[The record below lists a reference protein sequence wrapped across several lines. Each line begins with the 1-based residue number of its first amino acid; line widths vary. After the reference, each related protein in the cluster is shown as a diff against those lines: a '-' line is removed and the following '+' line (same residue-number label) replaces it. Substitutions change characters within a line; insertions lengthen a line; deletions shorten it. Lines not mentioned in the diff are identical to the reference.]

1 MLAELAAA
9 NAAFAI
15 IKKTIQNTGDLT
27 RCGKAIS
34 DLIIAKEELK
44 RKGNKKRRGSIRKG
58 DLEEFIALEK
68 LRQQENDL
76 RSWMQLYGRA
86 GLYRDW
92 QEFQAKARKERRVQ
106 EELARRKREEIMEIL
121 GLGFV
126 SLLIAAMVGGLV
138 AWIVWLKGGFR

>member
-44 RKGNKKRRGSIRKG
+44 RKGNKKRKGGVNKG

-68 LRQQENDL
+68 LRQQESEL

-106 EELARRKREEIMEIL
+106 EELARRRREEIMEIL

>member
-27 RCGKAIS
+27 RCGRAIS

-44 RKGNKKRRGSIRKG
+44 RKGNKKRKGGVNKG

-68 LRQQENDL
+68 LRQQESEL

>member
-27 RCGKAIS
+27 RCGRAIS

-44 RKGNKKRRGSIRKG
+44 RKGNKKRKGGVNKG

-68 LRQQENDL
+68 LRQQESEL

-106 EELARRKREEIMEIL
+106 EELARRRREEIMEIL

-138 AWIVWLKGGFR
+138 AWIVWLKGGFK

>member
-44 RKGNKKRRGSIRKG
+44 RKGNKKRKGGVNKG

-68 LRQQENDL
+68 LRQQESEL

>member
-44 RKGNKKRRGSIRKG
+44 RKGNKKRKGGVNKG

-68 LRQQENDL
+68 LRQQESEL

-106 EELARRKREEIMEIL
+106 EELARRRREEIMEIL

-138 AWIVWLKGGFR
+138 AWIVWLKGGFK

>member
-27 RCGKAIS
+27 RCGRAIS

-44 RKGNKKRRGSIRKG
+44 RKGNKKRKGGVNKG

-68 LRQQENDL
+68 LRQQESEL

-106 EELARRKREEIMEIL
+106 EELARRRREEIMEIL

>member
-27 RCGKAIS
+27 RCGRAIS

-44 RKGNKKRRGSIRKG
+44 RKGNKKRKGGVNKG

-68 LRQQENDL
+68 LRQQESEL

-138 AWIVWLKGGFR
+138 AWIVWLKGGFK

>member
-44 RKGNKKRRGSIRKG
+44 RKGNKKRKGSINKG

-68 LRQQENDL
+68 LRQQENEL

-92 QEFQAKARKERRVQ
+92 QAFQAKARKERRVQ
-106 EELARRKREEIMEIL
+106 EELARRKRQEIMDML
-121 GLGFV
+121 GIGFV
-126 SLLIAAMVGGLV
+126 VLLIASMVSGLV
-138 AWIVWLKGGFR
+138 AWVLWLKGGFK

>member
-44 RKGNKKRRGSIRKG
+44 RKGNKKRKGSIRKG

-68 LRQQENDL
+68 LRQQESEL

-92 QEFQAKARKERRVQ
+92 QEFQATKPPT
-106 EELARRKREEIMEIL
+106 
-121 GLGFV
+121 
-126 SLLIAAMVGGLV
+126 IAAISKETKPSPSISMISSRLRL
-138 AWIVWLKGGFR
+138 ASSSCTLRSLRAFA

>member
-1 MLAELAAA
+1 LLAELAAA

-27 RCGKAIS
+27 RCGRAIS

-44 RKGNKKRRGSIRKG
+44 RKGDKKRKGSIRKG

-68 LRQQENDL
+68 LKQQENEL

-106 EELARRKREEIMEIL
+106 EELARRRRAEIMEIL

-138 AWIVWLKGGFR
+138 AWVAWLKGWFE

>member
-1 MLAELAAA
+1 MAAA

-27 RCGKAIS
+27 RCGRAIS

-44 RKGNKKRRGSIRKG
+44 RKGDKKRKGSIRKG

-68 LRQQENDL
+68 LKQQENEL

-106 EELARRKREEIMEIL
+106 EELARRRRAEIMEIL

-138 AWIVWLKGGFR
+138 AWVAWLKGWFE